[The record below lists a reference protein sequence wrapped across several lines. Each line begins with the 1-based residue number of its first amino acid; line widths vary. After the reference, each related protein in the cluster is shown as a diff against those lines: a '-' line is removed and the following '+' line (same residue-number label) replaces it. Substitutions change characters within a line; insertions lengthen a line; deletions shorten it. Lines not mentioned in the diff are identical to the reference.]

1 MNAKA
6 KRPAPP
12 RRDVE
17 EDVEPENLLG
27 ERVEA
32 YPIDKLLVRTEPRT
46 LQDVLRRIERGAFQL
61 NPDFQREFLWDEA
74 TQSRLI
80 ESILMRIPLPVFY
93 LAETDAA
100 LVVVDGQQ
108 RLTTCKRFKK
118 NQLKLKLKRKELD
131 GKAFSE
137 LPIELQ
143 DRFEDCQLT
152 FYLIDKSV
160 PERVRLDIFERVNSG
175 VPLTRQQMRNA
186 LYNGPATRLL
196 RELADDEAFQRATCK
211 SLSSPK
217 ARREMKDR
225 EAINRFVAYYLLGAN
240 AYGSGPEAEGEYD
253 DFLAAGLKAAN
264 ALDDN
269 KLDVLRK
276 AFLRSMKVNATIF
289 GDNAFRKP
297 ARPSGARNALNLA
310 LFEVFSVGLAKHP
323 MSAQVSNNAAP
334 KIERAMARL
343 VKEDRFS
350 DAISYAT
357 TRADNVRTRFRRTE
371 EMLAKVLDV
380 P

>member
-1 MNAKA
+1 
-6 KRPAPP
+6 
-12 RRDVE
+12 
-17 EDVEPENLLG
+17 
-27 ERVEA
+27 
-32 YPIDKLLVRTEPRT
+32 
-46 LQDVLRRIERGAFQL
+46 
-61 NPDFQREFLWDEA
+61 
-74 TQSRLI
+74 
-80 ESILMRIPLPVFY
+80 
-93 LAETDAA
+93 
-100 LVVVDGQQ
+100 
-108 RLTTCKRFKK
+108 
-118 NQLKLKLKRKELD
+118 
-131 GKAFSE
+131 
-137 LPIELQ
+137 
-143 DRFEDCQLT
+143 
-152 FYLIDKSV
+152 
-160 PERVRLDIFERVNSG
+160 
-175 VPLTRQQMRNA
+175 
-186 LYNGPATRLL
+186 
-196 RELADDEAFQRATCK
+196 
-211 SLSSPK
+211 
-217 ARREMKDR
+217 MKDR